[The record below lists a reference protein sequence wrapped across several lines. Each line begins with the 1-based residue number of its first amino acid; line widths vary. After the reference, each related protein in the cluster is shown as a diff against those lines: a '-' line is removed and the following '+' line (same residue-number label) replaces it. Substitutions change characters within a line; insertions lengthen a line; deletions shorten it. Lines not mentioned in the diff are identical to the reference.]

1 MITTGEGGALF
12 SKKKSDGKNARMYHD
27 HGHKNIPNLPRG
39 LDHAG
44 LIGFNYRMTEISGA
58 FGKVQLKK
66 FPSILRDSK
75 KILMFI
81 ELNVAIVM
89 KMNLMD

>member
-1 MITTGEGGALF
+1 
-12 SKKKSDGKNARMYHD
+12 MYHD
-27 HGHKNIPNLPRG
+27 HGHKNIPSLPRG

-66 FPSILRDSK
+66 FPSVLGGSK
-75 KILMFI
+75 KRYHTLEKFI
-81 ELNVAIVM
+81 NHKEIQFRHVKYLKLKLKIPDPRN
-89 KMNLMD
+89 KMQSV